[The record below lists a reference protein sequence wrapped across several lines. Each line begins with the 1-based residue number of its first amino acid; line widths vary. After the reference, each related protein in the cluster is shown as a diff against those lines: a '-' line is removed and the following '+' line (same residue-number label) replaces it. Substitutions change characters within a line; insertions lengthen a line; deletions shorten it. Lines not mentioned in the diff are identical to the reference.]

1 MCSARASKACS
12 AVIIPDVCHPEASFV
27 LNSKSGGGGGALG
40 GAWNS
45 ALAKKKLEDNQIF
58 QRKNEGILSTLDSYK
73 KSYKKK

>member
-45 ALAKKKLEDNQIF
+45 ALAKKK
-58 QRKNEGILSTLDSYK
+58 S
-73 KSYKKK
+73 